1 MACIDKQDPL
11 LTVHI
16 AFNSHNNGWH
26 TSIGMNQKFGLF
38 GVAGVPQCAAIISS
52 TTSEGLQSA
61 AAAHAADEEG
71 GLSGESLCAALRL
84 IRAKCRNS
92 SETLSKGLARLK
104 VAPLAGTAQQG
115 DVRVEQLVAEV
126 YARELRVLNRG
137 IFLLTGMIRD
147 CEKRGV
153 DATILAGF
161 TP

>member
-1 MACIDKQDPL
+1 M
-11 LTVHI
+11 
-16 AFNSHNNGWH
+16 
-26 TSIGMNQKFGLF
+26 
-38 GVAGVPQCAAIISS
+38 AGVPQCAAVLSA
-52 TTSEGLQSA
+52 TTSEEVQSA
-61 AAAHAADEEG
+61 AAAHAAGEEG
-71 GLSGESLCAALRL
+71 SLSGKPLCGALRL
-84 IRAKCRNS
+84 IRTRCRS
-92 SETLSKGLARLK
+92 SSDSLSKGLAKLK